1 MIAIAPKETAHRCE
15 HWWSWVLMIRDKTV
29 QSLSSTWVSLY
40 KGREGQGGGG
50 RWGSWGVGV
59 HYTWALAGRRP
70 FREACQQSDINISSE
85 SVPKSSRNH
94 KIIVLA
100 HNRLGQHEKL
110 WGGSGFNFGV
120 ECAGCTEDCGLLFVF
135 LLFHLTQKEYTIY
148 WGAPSTLHG
157 FCSHCL
163 LLLFFYFLNKLFV
176 GFLLLYVEYFRSHTS
191 VLSVFLGFKRIALR
205 SGFVFQYK
213 QGKQGPA
220 TNVKT
225 SEALEEQGK
234 VFTSASSLLSGK
246 TAQHYPLG
254 FYIICIYIC
263 SPALRFKISHILI
276 FFPSLKVVIFG
287 HYIRQ
292 VCIQEIASFCF
303 QKNQKVDANNTLGPF
318 ESDFRNHIIPKLLKL
333 WTKILDRQ
341 REKPT
346 VKQSWRFFSSLTS
359 LEHSLW
365 LLKKKPKQ

>member
-50 RWGSWGVGV
+50 RGGSWGVGV
-59 HYTWALAGRRP
+59 HYTRALAGRRP
-70 FREACQQSDINISSE
+70 FRQACQQSDIYISSE

-100 HNRLGQHEKL
+100 HTRSGQHEKL
-110 WGGSGFNFGV
+110 RGGSGFDFGV
-120 ECAGCTEDCGLLFVF
+120 ECAGCTENCGLLFVF
-135 LLFHLTQKEYTIY
+135 LLFHLTQKEYTYTEAHHQLYMAFVLIAY
-148 WGAPSTLHG
+148 CCCFFIFSINYLLAFCFCMLNILGATHL
-157 FCSHCL
+157 CSL
-163 LLLFFYFLNKLFV
+163 
-176 GFLLLYVEYFRSHTS
+176 
-191 VLSVFLGFKRIALR
+191 LGFKRIALR

-234 VFTSASSLLSGK
+234 IFTSARSLLLVLSGK
-246 TAQHYPLG
+246 TAHHYPLG

-263 SPALRFKISHILI
+263 SPALRFKMSHILI
-276 FFPSLKVVIFG
+276 FFPF
-287 HYIRQ
+287 
-292 VCIQEIASFCF
+292 
-303 QKNQKVDANNTLGPF
+303 
-318 ESDFRNHIIPKLLKL
+318 
-333 WTKILDRQ
+333 
-341 REKPT
+341 
-346 VKQSWRFFSSLTS
+346 
-359 LEHSLW
+359 
-365 LLKKKPKQ
+365 